1 MRSWL
6 IACLAV
12 AALIGSAQ
20 AEPPAAKPAPSISL
34 SPAEAQAVYQAVMET
49 AGARALAV
57 LSAAQQRAIKAA
69 QSEQPK
75 SGK

>member
-6 IACLAV
+6 IACIAV

-20 AEPPAAKPAPSISL
+20 AEPP
-34 SPAEAQAVYQAVMET
+34 AQAVYQAVMET